1 MIHPWKTTTMRR
13 NLIVLVVL
21 GTSACLAG
29 CAALQDLLRDPRPG
43 PAGFVTVSC
52 TSLQPDPAQPCE
64 QEALQACSDTAIR
77 QLITA
82 RSSPNMVP
90 IFPDKRKS
98 KNDGKDNRKDRND
111 EQSSVEQRGYDIRA
125 EYQCYLTKPQPWDS
139 GYTPSAR

>member
-1 MIHPWKTTTMRR
+1 MSR
-13 NLIVLVVL
+13 
-21 GTSACLAG
+21 
-29 CAALQDLLRDPRPG
+29 G
-43 PAGFVTVSC
+43 PAGFATVSC
-52 TSLQPDPAQPCE
+52 TSLKPDPTQPCE
-64 QEALQACSDTAIR
+64 QEALRACSDTAIR

-90 IFPDKRKS
+90 IFPDKPKS

-139 GYTPSAR
+139 GYTPSTR

>member
-1 MIHPWKTTTMRR
+1 M
-13 NLIVLVVL
+13 
-21 GTSACLAG
+21 
-29 CAALQDLLRDPRPG
+29 
-43 PAGFVTVSC
+43 SC

-64 QEALQACSDTAIR
+64 QEALRACSDTAIR

-111 EQSSVEQRGYDIRA
+111 EQSSMEQRGYDISA

>member
-1 MIHPWKTTTMRR
+1 MRR

-21 GTSACLAG
+21 GTSACLPG
-29 CAALQDLLRDPRPG
+29 CAVLQDLLRDPRPG

-64 QEALQACSDTAIR
+64 QEALRACSDTAIR

-111 EQSSVEQRGYDIRA
+111 EQSSMEQRGYDISA